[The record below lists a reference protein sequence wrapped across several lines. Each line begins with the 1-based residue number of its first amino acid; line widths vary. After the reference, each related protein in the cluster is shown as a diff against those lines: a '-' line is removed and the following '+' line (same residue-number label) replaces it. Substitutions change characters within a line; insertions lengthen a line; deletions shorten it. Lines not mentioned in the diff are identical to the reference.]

1 MALILE
7 SWQKSIDSLERSIK
21 AYELAVKLSLESDI
35 IESIQAGVI
44 QNFEIV
50 YEQSWK
56 MIKRWLSINIGNEYV
71 DGISRKE
78 LFRLAAKERLIDD
91 FDAWLDFHR
100 SRNETSHIYAQK
112 TANEVFE
119 KAESFL
125 GYAKALYGAIESKN
139 D

>member
-21 AYELAVKLSLESDI
+21 AYALAVKLSLESDI

-56 MIKRWLSINIGNEYV
+56 MIKRW
-71 DGISRKE
+71 
-78 LFRLAAKERLIDD
+78 
-91 FDAWLDFHR
+91 
-100 SRNETSHIYAQK
+100 Q
-112 TANEVFE
+112 
-119 KAESFL
+119 
-125 GYAKALYGAIESKN
+125 
-139 D
+139 

>member
-21 AYELAVKLSLESDI
+21 AYALAVKLSLESDI